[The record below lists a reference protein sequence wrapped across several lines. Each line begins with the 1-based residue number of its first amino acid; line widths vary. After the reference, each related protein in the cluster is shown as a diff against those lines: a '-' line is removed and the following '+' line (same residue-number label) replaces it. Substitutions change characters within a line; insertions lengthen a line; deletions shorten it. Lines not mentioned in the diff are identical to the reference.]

1 MSFTMRTSEES
12 PVGVSYV
19 GLDVHRKSVVASVLD
34 EGGELIH
41 QSKFGPTDQELINF
55 LGQLPGHRKVAL
67 EACSMW
73 QHFYDAAVSTGA
85 EVVLSDPFKTRLIA
99 KTSRKTD
106 KVDSEALATLLRLDS
121 LPSVFAPPPELRALR
136 SVVRERRFYRR
147 SAAAMMSRIYHEL
160 ISRGIEYEDGILVCR
175 RKREVLR
182 KLGLPLVN
190 RGLDAIRAMEDTAK
204 LLDHAIEEAWEAS
217 TDAQLLTTIPGVG
230 KLTAVALVAFLT
242 PIERFGS
249 ADEVSSYVGLV
260 PSTYQSGEHLY
271 HGRLKKDSNGM
282 LRTILVEASWT
293 HRQRCK
299 SGAVAKIAKRV
310 GRRAGRGKGSIAA
323 AHKLLKIVFAML
335 KQRQAFRTNAPGPST
350 ALQPLRRPRTTAL
363 QSLRRATLGSP
374 TANSLSAS

>member
-1 MSFTMRTSEES
+1 MSFTMRS
-12 PVGVSYV
+12 PVESSVGVTYI

-34 EGGELIH
+34 EGGQLLH
-41 QSKFGPTDQELINF
+41 QSTFGPTDQELIDF
-55 LGQLPGHRKVAL
+55 LGRLPGHRKVAL

-73 QHFYDAAVSTGA
+73 QHFYDAAASTGA
-85 EVVLSDPFKTRLIA
+85 EVVLSDPSRTRLIA

-121 LPSVFAPPPELRALR
+121 LPSVFAPPPGLRALR

-147 SAAAMMSRIYHEL
+147 SAAGMMSRIYHDL
-160 ISRGIEYEDGILVCR
+160 MSRGIEYEDGLLVYR

-182 KLGLPLVN
+182 QLGLPLVN

-204 LLDHAIEEAWEAS
+204 LLDHAIDEAWEAS
-217 TDAQLLTTIPGVG
+217 EDAQLLTTIPGVG

-242 PIERFGS
+242 PIGRFRS

-260 PSTYQSGEHLY
+260 PTTHQSGEHLY

-299 SGAVAKIAKRV
+299 NGAVAKIAKRV

-335 KQRQAFRTNAPGPST
+335 KQRQAFRMDALGPST
-350 ALQPLRRPRTTAL
+350 ALQHVRRPRTTAL
-363 QSLRRATLGSP
+363 QSLRRATLGSQ
-374 TANSLSAS
+374 TAYSLSAS